1 MMDGILRLIRIILRS
16 LFMLFEGVPALD
28 AVRAWFGADRG
39 SVGSGLVV
47 LVVVLGAA
55 VLGLVLFLFFLR
67 WLGRKGLVAGETT
80 LSPRKRPP

>member
-1 MMDGILRLIRIILRS
+1 MMDGILRLIRVILRS

-39 SVGSGLVV
+39 SVGGGFLL

-55 VLGLVLFLFFLR
+55 TLGLLLFLILLR
-67 WLGRKGLVAGETT
+67 WLGRKGLVAGEGR
-80 LSPRKRPP
+80 LPPRKAPP